1 MDLNLSIIFVL
12 LAASAAISTA
22 APGGESMIAD
32 LTMIHAIQGDG
43 QSSPFQ
49 GMKVSIEAIVTAD
62 FQGTDKLEGFF
73 VQEENSDIDDNIET
87 SEGIY
92 IYDPGRLGVKENV
105 TRGDLVIARGHIE
118 EFHGLTQMNLKEIK
132 KKKAGKNETKST
144 LTAHQLIL
152 PLKEDSLERYEG
164 MLLMLPQDLVITD
177 IENFSAYGEL
187 AISPQSRLPV
197 PTNVAKPGAPAA
209 QVQEL
214 NSRSMIILDD
224 GSSRRFPQSYPFPRT
239 IRCADTIQ
247 GIMGIMSYGYGNYRL
262 EPLNISK
269 IIISNP
275 RPMNPEPVGGRLRIA
290 SLNLENYF
298 NGNGAGRGFP
308 SARGAR
314 SNGEFEL
321 QRAKIIQAIT
331 DMKADVIGLIEIE
344 NDGYGNLSA
353 IHDLCDG
360 LNAREDGIGLE
371 NYSFVDPGSPKL
383 GDDLI
388 SVGLI
393 YNRTTIRP
401 IGKAATTSMGAFSS
415 GNRQPLAQTFEEIS
429 TLERLTVVVVHL
441 KSKNPPGGD
450 EVANGDNRDCGD
462 GQGYWNGDRTRAAN
476 ELIDWLSS
484 DPTGSHDPDYLILGD
499 MNSYRNEDP
508 IMALKRAGYVNQIS
522 SLLASNSYSYVFQGR
537 WGELDH
543 ILASPSLTGQVTG
556 ASIWHINSDESPD
569 FGYSGI
575 WNSSDKYRCSDH
587 DPLIAGISLT

>member
-1 MDLNLSIIFVL
+1 
-12 LAASAAISTA
+12 
-22 APGGESMIAD
+22 
-32 LTMIHAIQGDG
+32 
-43 QSSPFQ
+43 
-49 GMKVSIEAIVTAD
+49 
-62 FQGTDKLEGFF
+62 
-73 VQEENSDIDDNIET
+73 
-87 SEGIY
+87 
-92 IYDPGRLGVKENV
+92 
-105 TRGDLVIARGHIE
+105 
-118 EFHGLTQMNLKEIK
+118 
-132 KKKAGKNETKST
+132 
-144 LTAHQLIL
+144 
-152 PLKEDSLERYEG
+152 
-164 MLLMLPQDLVITD
+164 
-177 IENFSAYGEL
+177 
-187 AISPQSRLPV
+187 
-197 PTNVAKPGAPAA
+197 
-209 QVQEL
+209 
-214 NSRSMIILDD
+214 
-224 GSSRRFPQSYPFPRT
+224 
-239 IRCADTIQ
+239 
-247 GIMGIMSYGYGNYRL
+247 
-262 EPLNISK
+262 
-269 IIISNP
+269 
-275 RPMNPEPVGGRLRIA
+275 MNPEPVGGRLRIA

-393 YNRTTIRP
+393 YNRTTIRL

>member
-1 MDLNLSIIFVL
+1 
-12 LAASAAISTA
+12 
-22 APGGESMIAD
+22 
-32 LTMIHAIQGDG
+32 
-43 QSSPFQ
+43 
-49 GMKVSIEAIVTAD
+49 
-62 FQGTDKLEGFF
+62 
-73 VQEENSDIDDNIET
+73 
-87 SEGIY
+87 
-92 IYDPGRLGVKENV
+92 VKENV

-224 GSSRRFPQSYPFPRT
+224 GSSRRFPESYPFPRT

-360 LNAREDGIGLE
+360 LNAREDGIGLG

-575 WNSSDKYRCSDH
+575 WSSPDKYRCSDH